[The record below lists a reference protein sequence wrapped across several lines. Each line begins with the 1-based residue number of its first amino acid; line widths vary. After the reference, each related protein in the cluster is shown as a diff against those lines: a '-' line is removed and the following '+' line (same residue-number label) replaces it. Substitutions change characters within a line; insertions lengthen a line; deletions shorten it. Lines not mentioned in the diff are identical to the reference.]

1 MYCCVQKVKSKAYD
15 DDDDDKL
22 EHLVSNT
29 EYRKL
34 TTYNSLKKHP
44 SNFSTPSG
52 EQRHRRRLSE
62 TLTW

>member
-1 MYCCVQKVKSKAYD
+1 MFCCVQKVKSKVCD
-15 DDDDDKL
+15 NDSNI
-22 EHLVSNT
+22 EQFVSNT

-44 SNFSTPSG
+44 SNLTTPSC
-52 EQRHRRRLSE
+52 EQKHRRRLSE

>member
-1 MYCCVQKVKSKAYD
+1 MFCCIQKVKSKAYD

-34 TTYNSLKKHP
+34 TTYNSLKKHS
-44 SNFSTPSG
+44 SNLSTPPC

>member
-1 MYCCVQKVKSKAYD
+1 MFCCIQKVKSKAY

-44 SNFSTPSG
+44 SNLSTPLY

>member
-1 MYCCVQKVKSKAYD
+1 MFCCIQKVKSQAYD
-15 DDDDDKL
+15 EDDKL
-22 EHLVSNT
+22 EHLISST

-34 TTYNSLKKHP
+34 TTYNSLKKHS
-44 SNFSTPSG
+44 SNLSYPLC

>member
-1 MYCCVQKVKSKAYD
+1 MFCCVQKVKSKAYD

-22 EHLVSNT
+22 EPRVSNT